1 MRGTF
6 TQLLCAAALGLTL
19 SACAQDQGER
29 CEVDSDCA
37 AGLVCDLRGGLNTG
51 VCQVSGSG
59 PVDAAVTPGD
69 GAVSDAPTPAADA
82 GADVSVALDTPVA
95 SDAAPDVTADSRP
108 DVTAPPADGAA
119 GN

>member
-19 SACAQDQGER
+19 TGCAQDEGER

-37 AGLVCDLRGGLNTG
+37 AGLVCNGSLTNGNGVCARARTNTG
-51 VCQVSGSG
+51 PTLDGGASDGS
-59 PVDAAVTPGD
+59 VTPVTD
-69 GAVSDAPTPAADA
+69 GA
-82 GADVSVALDTPVA
+82 ADVSVASDAVSTDLPVA
-95 SDAAPDVTADSRP
+95 ADVSHDTQP